1 MNRKLLND
9 IRKSMCSRSIL
20 LKQKLIDGELSKP
33 QRHNIFPRTIS
44 RFERTMSDKYYRRG
58 LKNVCKKL
66 K

>member
-9 IRKSMCSRSIL
+9 IRKSMCSRNIL

-33 QRHNIFPRTIS
+33 RRPGIFPRTIS
-44 RFERTMSDKYYRRG
+44 RFERTLSDTHYKKQ
-58 LKNVCKKL
+58 LKMLSKL